1 MGIMNS
7 SGGAKAPH
15 VALITMDIRIHE
27 LLESGDVNPK
37 SLSKEELDKFGNTE
51 KAILRVDGFDRFDC
65 LKKMIELFQK
75 ISKDGSVEGINDV

>member
-37 SLSKEELDKFGNTE
+37 SLSKEELDKFGITE

>member
-1 MGIMNS
+1 MGIMDS

-37 SLSKEELDKFGNTE
+37 SLSKEELDKFGITE

>member
-37 SLSKEELDKFGNTE
+37 SLSKEELAKFGITE

-75 ISKDGSVEGINDV
+75 ISKEGSVEGINDV

>member
-37 SLSKEELDKFGNTE
+37 SLSKEELDKFGITE

-75 ISKDGSVEGINDV
+75 ISKEGSVEGINDV

>member
-37 SLSKEELDKFGNTE
+37 SLSKEELDMFGITE